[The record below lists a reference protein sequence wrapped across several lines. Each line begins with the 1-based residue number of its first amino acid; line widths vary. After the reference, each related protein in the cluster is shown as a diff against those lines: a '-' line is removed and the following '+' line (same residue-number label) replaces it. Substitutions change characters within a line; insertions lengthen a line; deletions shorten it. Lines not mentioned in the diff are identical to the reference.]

1 MRRIVVQAFSGGRIL
16 ASVLALAV
24 VWAAA
29 QGAMAAPLELKQVAA
44 DAKWLVH
51 VDLDAVRASTVV
63 QKAWQQAMEKHKDAQ
78 NKMNFVTAMLGMDPT
93 KDVHGITSYGR
104 QIGKPAAVTIVAAA
118 FDPQRITTLT
128 GALPGRESSKYGDY
142 EILSWSGKH
151 REHKWS
157 VSATFRGRD
166 QLVLADSVDNL
177 KGGLDVLDGKSAAL
191 APDDALAGNIPA
203 GSTFLL
209 RVQGIAA
216 ADLHC
221 AAPVAKHIDSFR
233 LVSGESDGQSFL
245 RARAVMTDADTA
257 AAGLDVLEGWKA
269 QAKLFCPDELGRKLV
284 AALNPKVDGNTLT
297 ILWSASAD
305 DVWSAVGEIRQ
316 AVAKH
321 MARHRAH
328 GGKHGCPLCRM
339 CGEGKCP
346 ICEGGGKDK
355 DAPRKGKKRAAPEE
369 DF

>member
-221 AAPVAKHIDSFR
+221 TAPVAKHIDSFR

-245 RARAVMTDADTA
+245 RPGRDDGCRHGSRGSGRARR
-257 AAGLDVLEGWKA
+257 LEGPG
-269 QAKLFCPDELGRKLV
+269 QAVLPRRTRTQARCGLESQGRRQH
-284 AALNPKVDGNTLT
+284 
-297 ILWSASAD
+297 AD
-305 DVWSAVGEIRQ
+305 DSLERVGRRCVDAVGEIRQ